1 MADAEGSDPS
11 LANSQDNRM
20 GRMARTALKSL
31 MVAVAL
37 LLPLLG
43 WTPAAGAPTAPH
55 ARSAPA
61 ASAHMAARPRPPL
74 DLSGRPRIGKASF
87 YAGHFTGRTMA
98 DGTRMD
104 PQDDNAAS
112 RTLPLGT
119 RARVTHLKTG
129 QSAIVTIQDR
139 GPYAKGRIIDLSPA
153 TARKIGIRRKAGVAL
168 VRVTPLS
175 VPMPDGQVKQI
186 DDRPPPIDQRRTRR
200 LDSRGAAARA
210 AR

>member
-1 MADAEGSDPS
+1 
-11 LANSQDNRM
+11 
-20 GRMARTALKSL
+20 MARTVLTSL

-43 WTPAAGAPTAPH
+43 CTPAAGAPTAAQ
-55 ARSAPA
+55 ARSDAPA
-61 ASAHMAARPRPPL
+61 ASAQKPARARLPL
-74 DLSGRPRIGKASF
+74 DRSGRPRIGKASF

-168 VRVTPLS
+168 VKVTPLS
-175 VPMPDGQVKQI
+175 VPMPDGQVKLI
-186 DDRPPPIDQRRTRR
+186 DDRPPPTDPRRTRR
-200 LDSRGAAARA
+200 PASRGAAAQA

>member
-1 MADAEGSDPS
+1 
-11 LANSQDNRM
+11 
-20 GRMARTALKSL
+20 
-31 MVAVAL
+31 MVEVAL

-43 WTPAAGAPTAPH
+43 WTPAAGAPAAPQ
-55 ARSAPA
+55 ARSDAPA
-61 ASAHMAARPRPPL
+61 ASAQKPSRSRPPL
-74 DLSGRPRIGKASF
+74 DRSGRPRIGKASF

-98 DGTRMD
+98 DGTPMD

-139 GPYAKGRIIDLSPA
+139 GPYAKDRIIDLSPA
-153 TARKIGIRRKAGVAL
+153 TARKIGIRRKTGVAL

-175 VPMPDGQVKQI
+175 VPLPDGQVKQI
-186 DDRPPPIDQRRTRR
+186 DDRTPAADQLRTRR
-200 LDSRGAAARA
+200 TESRGGAANAAR
-210 AR
+210 

>member
-1 MADAEGSDPS
+1 
-11 LANSQDNRM
+11 
-20 GRMARTALKSL
+20 MARTALTSLIL
-31 MVAVAL
+31 MVQVAL

-43 WTPAAGAPTAPH
+43 WSTAAGAPAAHQARNAPE
-55 ARSAPA
+55 
-61 ASAHMAARPRPPL
+61 ASAQKPSRPRPPL
-74 DLSGRPRIGKASF
+74 DRSGRPRIGKASF

-119 RARVTHLKTG
+119 RARVTNLKTG
-129 QSAIVTIQDR
+129 RSAIVTIQDR
-139 GPYAKGRIIDLSPA
+139 GPYTKGRIIDLSPA

-186 DDRPPPIDQRRTRR
+186 DDRTRAADQRRTRR
-200 LDSRGAAARA
+200 PDSRGGAASAAR
-210 AR
+210 

>member
-1 MADAEGSDPS
+1 
-11 LANSQDNRM
+11 
-20 GRMARTALKSL
+20 
-31 MVAVAL
+31 MVALAL
-37 LLPLLG
+37 LLPLPS
-43 WTPAAGAPTAPH
+43 WTPAASA
-55 ARSAPA
+55 APA
-61 ASAHMAARPRPPL
+61 AAQARAAPAATAQKPARARPPL
-74 DLSGRPRIGKASF
+74 DRSGRPRIGKASF

-98 DGTRMD
+98 DGSRMD

-168 VRVTPLS
+168 VKVTPLS

-186 DDRPPPIDQRRTRR
+186 DDRPPPTDPRRTRR
-200 LDSRGAAARA
+200 PASRGAAAQA